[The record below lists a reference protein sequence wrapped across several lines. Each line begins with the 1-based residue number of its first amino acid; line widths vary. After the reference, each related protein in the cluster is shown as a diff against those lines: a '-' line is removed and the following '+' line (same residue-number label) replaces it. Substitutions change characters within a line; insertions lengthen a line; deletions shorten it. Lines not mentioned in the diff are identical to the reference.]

1 MSDSALVMGTIYTP
15 HNSSTESGFAANN
28 AQEIVI
34 EPASL
39 NREYMLASEKSL
51 MSVWMTPD
59 EEEAWKDL

>member
-1 MSDSALVMGTIYTP
+1 MSDSALLMCTTYTP
-15 HNSSTESGFAANN
+15 HNASTESGFAANS

-34 EPASL
+34 EPAIPS
-39 NREYMLASEKSL
+39 REYMLASEKSL